1 LTDAGAKQHGC
12 WLARGCPPCCVVL
25 CCVLQ
30 ADIKKAY
37 YKLALQW
44 HPDRNPDPVS
54 TTRCAERAQ
63 LTDSLGPNS
72 FCLPLCTGGWH
83 AGLQDSMFSFLCVD
97 HRNPA
102 ATHV

>member
-1 LTDAGAKQHGC
+1 ML
-12 WLARGCPPCCVVL
+12 CCAVL

-54 TTRCAERAQ
+54 KRSDALDQHYC
-63 LTDSLGPNS
+63 
-72 FCLPLCTGGWH
+72 CLVPC
-83 AGLQDSMFSFLCVD
+83 
-97 HRNPA
+97 
-102 ATHV
+102 